1 MFGYFLMGIG
11 GLSVII
17 LVIGFAVVMF
27 IAARDLWKAG
37 SPGNRFFAVIIGALG
52 VLLVAPLI
60 ISTILSIY
68 QTIFGPIG

>member
-17 LVIGFAVVMF
+17 LIIGFAVVMF
-27 IAARDLWKAG
+27 IAARDLWKTG
-37 SPGNRFFAVIIGALG
+37 SPGNRFFAVMIGALG

-68 QTIFGPIG
+68 QAIFGPIG

>member
-37 SPGNRFFAVIIGALG
+37 SPGKPSSPSSQNTVRSSHKTVYPRAIVNN
-52 VLLVAPLI
+52 
-60 ISTILSIY
+60 
-68 QTIFGPIG
+68 

>member
-27 IAARDLWKAG
+27 IAARDLE
-37 SPGNRFFAVIIGALG
+37 L
-52 VLLVAPLI
+52 
-60 ISTILSIY
+60 
-68 QTIFGPIG
+68 

>member
-1 MFGYFLMGIG
+1 MFGYILMGIG

-17 LVIGFAVVMF
+17 LVIGLAVVMF
-27 IAARDLWKAG
+27 IAARDLWGAA
-37 SPGNRFFAVIIGALG
+37 SPGNRFFAVMIGALG

>member
-27 IAARDLWKAG
+27 IAHSKEFQKKEEKQW
-37 SPGNRFFAVIIGALG
+37 
-52 VLLVAPLI
+52 
-60 ISTILSIY
+60 
-68 QTIFGPIG
+68 

>member
-11 GLSVII
+11 GLSIII

-37 SPGNRFFAVIIGALG
+37 S
-52 VLLVAPLI
+52 LVAVVI
-60 ISTILSIY
+60 DT
-68 QTIFGPIG
+68 TN

>member
-1 MFGYFLMGIG
+1 MFGYLLMGIG
-11 GLSVII
+11 GLSIII

-37 SPGNRFFAVIIGALG
+37 SPGNRFFAVMIGALG

-68 QTIFGPIG
+68 QAIFDPIG

>member
-37 SPGNRFFAVIIGALG
+37 SPDNRFFAVMIGALG

-68 QTIFGPIG
+68 QAIFGPIG

>member
-1 MFGYFLMGIG
+1 MFGYILIGIG

-37 SPGNRFFAVIIGALG
+37 GLGNRFFAAMIGALG
-52 VLLVAPLI
+52 ALLIAPLI

-68 QTIFGPIG
+68 QAIFGPIG

>member
-37 SPGNRFFAVIIGALG
+37 SPGNRFFAVMIGALG

-60 ISTILSIY
+60 IYTILSIY
-68 QTIFGPIG
+68 QAIFGPIG

>member
-27 IAARDLWKAG
+27 IAARDLWKAD
-37 SPGNRFFAVIIGALG
+37 SPGNRFFAVMIGALG

-68 QTIFGPIG
+68 QAIFGPIG

>member
-17 LVIGFAVVMF
+17 LVIGLAVVMF
-27 IAARDLWKAG
+27 IAARDLWNAS
-37 SPGNRFFAVIIGALG
+37 SPGNRFFAVMIGALG

-68 QTIFGPIG
+68 QAIFGPIG

>member
-37 SPGNRFFAVIIGALG
+37 SPGNRFFAVMIGALG
-52 VLLVAPLI
+52 VLLVA
-60 ISTILSIY
+60 
-68 QTIFGPIG
+68 

>member
-37 SPGNRFFAVIIGALG
+37 SPGNRFFAVMIGTLG

-68 QTIFGPIG
+68 QAIFGPIG

>member
-37 SPGNRFFAVIIGALG
+37 SPMTSLRWN
-52 VLLVAPLI
+52 
-60 ISTILSIY
+60 LS
-68 QTIFGPIG
+68 